1 MAKDELSSFKIG
13 DMRRPSV
20 RTSNK
25 GPSGAAAA
33 EPEASVGFPAV
44 EARLERGTVDSVAE
58 ELRASYERLEALST
72 AGDMRSKAAAKK
84 AMGAYER
91 AADLFEYL
99 FETKA
104 ALQGDDE

>member
-1 MAKDELSSFKIG
+1 MSTFKIG

-20 RTSNK
+20 RATK
-25 GPSGAAAA
+25 KPSAPAAPEA
-33 EPEASVGFPAV
+33 EPSLGFPAV
-44 EARLERGTVDSVAE
+44 EARLEGGTVDSVAE
-58 ELRASYERLEALST
+58 ELRESYEHLEQMSAS
-72 AGDMRSKAAAKK
+72 GDMRSKAAAKK

-104 ALQGDDE
+104 ALQQGGK